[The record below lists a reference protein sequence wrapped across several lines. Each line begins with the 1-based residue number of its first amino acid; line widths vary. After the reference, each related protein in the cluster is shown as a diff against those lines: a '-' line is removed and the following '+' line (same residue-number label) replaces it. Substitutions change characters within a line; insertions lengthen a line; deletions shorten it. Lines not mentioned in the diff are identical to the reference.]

1 MDATAAP
8 VETSASRAD
17 RTGSPESRLTLLR
30 GFDLHL
36 HGERVPVPETAQRVV
51 ALLALRDRAVTRLQ
65 VAGTLWPETSDERAA
80 ASLRTALWRL
90 RLFGTPLLEVD
101 GARLRLAAGLR
112 VDVWAMVS
120 AAGRLLDRT
129 RSPSGEELDGFVQD
143 AAGWGELLPE
153 WFDDWIMVERERLRQ
168 VRLHALEA
176 LSRALSAAGRHS
188 QAVHVSMLAVAEEP
202 LRESAQRVLIS
213 AHLAE
218 GNVSEAIRQFQAYRH
233 LLFEELGVGPSPAL
247 AGLVPPVR
255 LG

>member
-1 MDATAAP
+1 MTAIP
-8 VETSASRAD
+8 VNASASRAGW
-17 RTGSPESRLTLLR
+17 TGSPESRLALLG
-30 GFDLHL
+30 GFDLYL
-36 HGERVPVPETAQRVV
+36 QGERVPVPETAQRVV

-90 RLFGTPLLEVD
+90 RLLGTPLVEVD
-101 GARLRLAAGLR
+101 GARLRLATGLR

-129 RSPSGEELDGFVQD
+129 RSPVEDELDGFVLD
-143 AAGWGELLPE
+143 STAWGELLPE

-176 LSRALSAAGRHS
+176 LSRALSAAGQHS
-188 QAVHVSMLAVAEEP
+188 RAVHVGMLAVAEEP
-202 LRESAQRVLIS
+202 LRESAQRVLIA

-233 LLFEELGVGPSPAL
+233 LLLEELGVGPSPAL
-247 AGLVPPVR
+247 EQLVPPVR
-255 LG
+255 IG